1 MNKIKTILSM
11 AAIAVGTLSAN
22 AVTVTLNV
30 DKADAVKVTCNGNS
44 QTLSEGANTLDFQE
58 YSYIEVKG
66 IPPYIVESV
75 TSASGTP
82 ESVYSGSWSK
92 YLDSSNDGAE
102 YTITVKNLD
111 EARTGSCT
119 VTVDDASLVRAQL
132 SGTYSDVTFQNG
144 TQTLK
149 FDPQTETTLMLGCSS
164 SGKSLYSVT
173 LDGVAVTPQ
182 YGQFEVPLSEGCV
195 IDIVA
200 TVPDKD
206 ITVTISYSDGGMGA
220 ITSVMVDGAAY
231 EAFDGTTVN
240 MKAGQSLSLTP
251 NYDYNIA
258 GLSIN
263 GEPTGY
269 TGGYSY
275 TISNVMDDTEIY
287 VDAHPYGTVKVQV
300 NVSDPA
306 HLKLYRGYAY
316 QNDLITLASTENEV
330 ELPENNAVMSWAAAD
345 GCYIESVTIDGIS
358 TTNDYVQ
365 AADNMVINFVT
376 KKIEM
381 DKQAVVWIDD
391 RAAVDTYFSFQTQT
405 RENLGDNF
413 TSGYNLVDFYNGYNP
428 FNLSWYSNTPTVG
441 KIYINGELQSPM
453 YEGSSTYELT
463 LADRDVVKMFF
474 ANEPQECNVEFT
486 VNPGTVAS
494 VTRDLIVEVPDYQE
508 GFSCFAGTNV
518 TVSNPGKALEV
529 TVNGTP
535 VEAAEGTHSYSF
547 TVNDAST
554 NVVVK
559 EEGSGIGSIETETV
573 ASPVYNLQGIKVG
586 DNTDALPAGFYIV
599 NGKKIIVK

>member
-11 AAIAVGTLSAN
+11 ATIAVATFSAN
-22 AVTVTLNV
+22 AITVTLNV

-58 YSYIEVKG
+58 YDYIQVEG
-66 IPPYIVESV
+66 ISPYVIESV
-75 TSASGTP
+75 TNASGTP
-82 ESVYSGSWSK
+82 ESVYYGMWSK
-92 YLDSSNDGAE
+92 TIFQTDEGAA
-102 YTITVKNLD
+102 YSITVKNMD

-119 VTVDDASLVRAQL
+119 VTVDDASLVKAQL
-132 SGTYSDVTFQNG
+132 SGTYSPVTFQNG
-144 TQTLK
+144 TNTLK
-149 FDPQTETTLMLGCSS
+149 FDPQAETTLMLSCTN

-173 LDGVAVTPQ
+173 LDGVALTSQ

-220 ITSVMVDGAAY
+220 ITGVMVDGAAY

-251 NYDYNIA
+251 NYDYNIV

-275 TISNVMDDTEIY
+275 TISSVMDDTEIY
-287 VDAHPYGTVKVQV
+287 VDAHPYGTIKVKV

-306 HLKLYRGYAY
+306 HLKLYRGYSY
-316 QNDLITLASTENEV
+316 QNDLITLTSTENEV
-330 ELPENNAVMSWAAAD
+330 ELSENNPVMSWAAAE
-345 GCYIESVTIDGIS
+345 GCYIESVTVDGIPTS
-358 TTNDYVQ
+358 NDYVQ
-365 AADNMVINFVT
+365 ATDNMVINFVT
-376 KKIEM
+376 NEITM
-381 DKQAVVWIDD
+381 DKQTVVWIDD

-453 YEGSSTYELT
+453 YEGSSTYEFT

-474 ANEPQECNVEFT
+474 GKEPQECDVEFT

-518 TVSNPGKALEV
+518 TVSNPDKALEV
-529 TVNGTP
+529 TVNGTT

-559 EEGSGIGSIETETV
+559 EEGSGIGSIESETV
-573 ASPVYNLQGIKVG
+573 NSPVYNLQGIKVG
-586 DNTDALPAGFYIV
+586 DNTGALPAGIYIV